1 MSKSKTLSPAEI
13 AQLLKTAHQTGTIS
27 SATFGKFDIVDVGS
41 QIQSGFGVSVD
52 DVHASDVVLLTMMPD
67 DSSSIASAGNT
78 DAVLLGHNQVIDT
91 ITASKQAG
99 EVLAHTRYLNG
110 EVLFPYTTISNAIQ
124 MNRSNYDP
132 RHGTPLYDQ
141 TAILLG
147 TVIAKTAE
155 LASAGIGV
163 RSVTLLITDGDDCGS
178 KRYKAADIKRLVS
191 EMLAQECHTI
201 AAMGIND
208 SSTNFRQVFQSM
220 GIPDRWILTP
230 GNSPTEIRRAFS
242 VFSQSAARVGAGGG
256 FALAGFG
263 N

>member
-41 QIQSGFGVSVD
+41 QIQSGLGVSVD

-155 LASAGIGV
+155 LASLSPMAMTADRSAIKLPISNAWYPRCWPRSATPLPPWASTTAAPIFARSSKAWAFQTAG
-163 RSVTLLITDGDDCGS
+163 S
-178 KRYKAADIKRLVS
+178 
-191 EMLAQECHTI
+191 
-201 AAMGIND
+201 
-208 SSTNFRQVFQSM
+208 
-220 GIPDRWILTP
+220 
-230 GNSPTEIRRAFS
+230 
-242 VFSQSAARVGAGGG
+242 
-256 FALAGFG
+256 
-263 N
+263 